1 MEGEGAVAKNEER
14 KMKLKWLRK
23 KKNECKYVCEGGSE
37 EQEKAYKY
45 ENFG

>member
-14 KMKLKWLRK
+14 KMKLKWLR